1 MRALD
6 IEAVRAFIMTVD
18 LKGFTRAAAAL
29 DATQS
34 AISLRIKRLEDVLG
48 RRLLERTPRHVSLSA
63 DGEAFLPR
71 ARLLLAAHQDAIG
84 SFEAERRR
92 LVVGIS
98 HHIVGTELPF
108 LLKSISAAEPSLLLE
123 MRVMTSKEV
132 LAEFDAGAVDA
143 AIVLRHDNRRQD
155 GTLLLHESFGWMAA
169 PDFEHRDGTPLR
181 LATQAEPCSCPE
193 HGNRRPGPSGS
204 TVDGGIRRRWCN
216 HDRRGRLCRPGRCR
230 TRPPCSASRYDRY
243 RPAAAASRLASTRG
257 RDLRER
263 YRRAGEKRI
272 TIPRRRDLLDSRL
285 SVIAAAKTG
294 SIDVW
299 RCVTRHAL
307 MLISGLGCRNGQIAY
322 DNLASHADCQSDY
335 LGSGLH
341 GGSIASHRS
350 IQNESYD

>member
-84 SFEAERRR
+84 SFDAERRR

-132 LAEFDAGAVDA
+132 LAEFDAGAIDA

-155 GTLLLHESFGWMAA
+155 GTLLLYEAFGWMAT

-181 LATQAEPCSCPE
+181 LATQAEPCSVRSMAIGALDQAGVPWTE
-193 HGNRRPGPSGS
+193 VFVGGGATTIGAAVSAGLAVAALGRRVAPAGTIDIGPRLRLPALPQREVVIYASATDAQAKSALRSLGAAIYS
-204 TVDGGIRRRWCN
+204 T
-216 HDRRGRLCRPGRCR
+216 
-230 TRPPCSASRYDRY
+230 
-243 RPAAAASRLASTRG
+243 
-257 RDLRER
+257 
-263 YRRAGEKRI
+263 AGFR
-272 TIPRRRDLLDSRL
+272 
-285 SVIAAAKTG
+285 
-294 SIDVW
+294 
-299 RCVTRHAL
+299 
-307 MLISGLGCRNGQIAY
+307 
-322 DNLASHADCQSDY
+322 
-335 LGSGLH
+335 
-341 GGSIASHRS
+341 
-350 IQNESYD
+350 